1 MQTNTMEINQNLDD
15 DPSKLTQKE
24 LNQLLSLKKSLN
36 KWEINSQTKD
46 SLSDFLQKLESH
58 LESYMSRSK
67 NENSKKQISNLFNSI
82 KEKISVLVSSSNSS
96 QPDEVKAEW
105 EILSKSDDLKA
116 EGEPLPQQVVV
127 SSPESE
133 PHLQKKVTKVEKPQ
147 QIDKLSLKKS
157 IDDSLI
163 DAFRWAKTFPITDI
177 KYSSQTIESAK
188 KEHINLPQKI
198 DFDKQT
204 QTIIIWDSKYG
215 FKASDDVHITDIA
228 INWNNLVVTWQKAI
242 FTGTKEFPKSKLLDI
257 FPEILQTWKWQIVT
271 SERTL
276 TISKLA

>member
-1 MQTNTMEINQNLDD
+1 MQTNTMEINQILDE
-15 DPSKLTQKE
+15 DPSKLTKKE

-82 KEKISVLVSSSNSS
+82 KEKISVLVSSSNPSQSPEVTWERSS
-96 QPDEVKAEW
+96 Q
-105 EILSKSDDLKA
+105 SDIKE
-116 EGEPLPQQVVV
+116 EGETLPQPVSF
-127 SSPESE
+127 SSPEPE
-133 PHLQKKVTKVEKPQ
+133 PHVQKKVIKVEKPQ

-204 QTIIIWDSKYG
+204 QTIIIWDSKYC